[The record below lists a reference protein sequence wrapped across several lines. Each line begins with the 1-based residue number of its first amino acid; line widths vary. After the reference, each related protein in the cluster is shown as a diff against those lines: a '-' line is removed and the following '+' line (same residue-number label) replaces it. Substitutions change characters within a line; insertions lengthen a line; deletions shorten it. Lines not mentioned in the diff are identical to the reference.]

1 MKLLLDTYTLIWALG
16 EPQRLSERARHS
28 LENPNNPIFVSA
40 VSFWEISLKAGIG
53 KLELGSI
60 RSEDFLEMVE
70 AEGWQILPLNA
81 VTAAGYGS
89 LPKVDGHKDPFDRI
103 LIHLAIR
110 EGFHFVSKDAA
121 VDAYLELGLQVCW

>member
-1 MKLLLDTYTLIWALG
+1 MED
-16 EPQRLSERARHS
+16 S
-28 LENPNNPIFVSA
+28 NNPIFVSA

-53 KLELGSI
+53 KLELDRI
-60 RSEDFLEMVE
+60 RSENFPEMVE
-70 AEGWQILPLNA
+70 AEGWQILPLDA

-89 LPKVDGHKDPFDRI
+89 LPKVDGHKDPFDRM

-121 VDAYLELGLQVCW
+121 VEAYLELGLKVCW